1 MQPQFLHLKRPR
13 RRPFYFAAGVG
24 VLYLYLL
31 SEVDGPTYAFLC
43 AGLFVAGMVWL
54 GLRHPPAG
62 MEIREGRWDFFIGQ
76 SRGTVLLGDIGAVR
90 VEGSRGHPEGL
101 ALRLRDGRTIRLPA
115 ALTPDL
121 GALERVLARRG
132 IRLEA

>member
-1 MQPQFLHLKRPR
+1 MQPSFLHLRRPR
-13 RRPFYFAAGVG
+13 RGRFYFAAGVG
-24 VLYLYLL
+24 LLYWYLL
-31 SEVDGPTYAFLC
+31 SQVGGPPYAFLG

-54 GLRHPPAG
+54 GFRHQAAG
-62 MEIREGRWDFFIGQ
+62 MEIRDARWSFFVGGHSWSVQ
-76 SRGTVLLGDIGAVR
+76 LGEIFAVR

-121 GALERVLARRG
+121 RALERALARRG
-132 IRLEA
+132 IPLEA